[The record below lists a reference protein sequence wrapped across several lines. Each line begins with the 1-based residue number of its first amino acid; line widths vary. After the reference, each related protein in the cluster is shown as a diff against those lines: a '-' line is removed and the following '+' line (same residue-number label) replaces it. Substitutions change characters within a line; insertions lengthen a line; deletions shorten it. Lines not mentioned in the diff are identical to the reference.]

1 MLVGVLNLLLIT
13 MVFLKIPGYSYEKY
27 KNLEHP
33 SNQNH
38 SQSSKTIFLPR
49 RILKTTIEKLQR
61 YIYSLTLFLML
72 FRYHSNVICISLV
85 CHSYL
90 PYVPRMDSYVIR
102 LSLVC
107 TRMSSVCHSYVTRL
121 WFDHELLSVWNCC
134 SCSYIFCNFSFW

>member
-49 RILKTTIEKLQR
+49 RILKTTIEKLQTLCIQFNFIFDVIQISFECHL
-61 YIYSLTLFLML
+61 YITRMSFV
-72 FRYHSNVICISLV
+72 FAV
-85 CHSYL
+85 CPSYGF
-90 PYVPRMDSYVIR
+90 
-102 LSLVC
+102 VC
-107 TRMSSVCHSYVTRL
+107 NSFVTRMSSVCHSYVTRL

>member
-13 MVFLKIPGYSYEKY
+13 MVFSKFLAIPMKNTKIWNILVTKIIRNQVKQYSYHEGYWK
-27 KNLEHP
+27 LR
-33 SNQNH
+33 
-38 SQSSKTIFLPR
+38 SKSF
-49 RILKTTIEKLQR
+49 KR

>member
-49 RILKTTIEKLQR
+49 RILKTTIEKLQTL
-61 YIYSLTLFLML
+61 YIQFK
-72 FRYHSNVICISLV
+72 FIFDVIQISFECHLYITRMSFVFAV
-85 CHSYL
+85 CPSYGF
-90 PYVPRMDSYVIR
+90 VCNSFVTRMYSYVIR
-102 LSLVC
+102 
-107 TRMSSVCHSYVTRL
+107 MSFVCHSSVVWPWTIICL
-121 WFDHELLSVWNCC
+121 KLLFMFL
-134 SCSYIFCNFSFW
+134 YFL